1 MKPLRME
8 TNIDKLKVCYI
19 QPAPLF
25 NSLSDAFAS
34 SNNNILDYS
43 EFQLQLDHTELN
55 PDNQVIKMVASVHYY
70 MDGSSH
76 RLGEFEFSV
85 SGKYKGLCFFTFDNK
100 ALYTLFEYNQGVKC
114 NVIGFIFY
122 VTEQLGLEFNNVTL
136 AEICMDTNKNI
147 ITAIRKYIKD
157 YEEYDMFLNGNLV
170 HDKDRKLENYGEYYS
185 RSRKKICRQP
195 TLYLH
200 QKKQYGLGLKIYNKT
215 IEIKEASCSKD
226 YIKDW
231 LGYGNQTIYRAELTI
246 RNTDFRDFCSL
257 TGEENGSLLLLLT
270 SPEWR
275 NKLWAYSVNR
285 IIYFRSK
292 KDGTDVELADMLIT

>member
-8 TNIDKLKVCYI
+8 TSIDKLKVCYI

-34 SNNNILDYS
+34 SDNNILDYL

-55 PDNQVIKMVASVHYY
+55 PDNQVIKMVVSVHYY
-70 MDGSSH
+70 MDGASH
-76 RLGEFEFSV
+76 RLGEFEFSA

-100 ALYTLFEYNQGVKC
+100 ALYTLFECVEGSKYNV
-114 NVIGFIFY
+114 VGFIIY
-122 VTEQLGLEFNNVTL
+122 VADQLGLEFNNVTL
-136 AEICMDTNKNI
+136 TEICMDTNKNI
-147 ITAIRKYIKD
+147 IAALRKYIKD
-157 YEEYDMFLNGNLV
+157 YEGYDMFLNGNLV

-185 RSRKKICRQP
+185 RSRKKISRQP

-226 YIKDW
+226 YITDW
-231 LGYGNQTIYRAELTI
+231 LGYGKQTIYRAELTI
-246 RNTDFRDFCSL
+246 RNTDLRDFCSL
-257 TGEENGSLLLLLT
+257 TGEDNGSLLLQLT

-275 NKLWAYSVNR
+275 NKLWAYSVYR

-292 KDGTDVELADMLIT
+292 KDGKVIELADMLIA

>member
-25 NSLSDAFAS
+25 NSLRDAFTCS
-34 SNNNILDYS
+34 DNNILDYS

-55 PDNQVIKMVASVHYY
+55 PDNQVIKMVVSVHYY
-70 MDGSSH
+70 MDGASH

-85 SGKYKGLCFFTFDNK
+85 SGKYKGLCFFTFENK
-100 ALYTLFEYNQGVKC
+100 ALYTLFEYVEGSKY
-114 NVIGFIFY
+114 NVVGFIIY
-122 VTEQLGLEFNNVTL
+122 VADQLGLEFNNVTL
-136 AEICMDTNKNI
+136 AELCMDTNKNL
-147 ITAIRKYIKD
+147 ITALRKYIKD
-157 YEEYDMFLNGNLV
+157 YEGYDMFLNGNLV
-170 HDKDRKLENYGEYYS
+170 HDKDRKLENYGEYFS
-185 RSRKKICRQP
+185 RSRHKISRQP

-200 QKKQYGLGLKIYNKT
+200 QKKQCGLGLKIYNKT
-215 IEIKEASCSKD
+215 NEIIETSSSKD

-292 KDGTDVELADMLIT
+292 KDGKEVELADMLIM